1 MAKTLLEQ
9 YDEWKQKKQKE
20 EQQASQPK
28 YTIPDSGSIL
38 EQYQA
43 YKQQRQANEQKAL
56 SSKRINNPSHL
67 GNVMIAGA
75 VQNTQKKQAEAGRV
89 AKEEEARPPAQSDHS
104 GGDYPVGR
112 RTKFTI
118 MLPV

>member
-20 EQQASQPK
+20 EQRASQPK

-56 SSKRINNPSHL
+56 SSKRINPSHL

-75 VQNTQKKQAEAGRV
+75 VQNTQKKQAEAERQ
-89 AKEEEARPPAQSDHS
+89 KKTQQEAEALQLKQQDAQKH
-104 GGDYPVGR
+104 VE
-112 RTKFTI
+112 TVQKLTNQ
-118 MLPV
+118 

>member
-38 EQYQA
+38 D
-43 YKQQRQANEQKAL
+43 
-56 SSKRINNPSHL
+56 I
-67 GNVMIAGA
+67 
-75 VQNTQKKQAEAGRV
+75 VQE
-89 AKEEEARPPAQSDHS
+89 
-104 GGDYPVGR
+104 
-112 RTKFTI
+112 
-118 MLPV
+118 